1 MKIILLLFALF
12 ISGISSDY
20 KQYVID
26 GPSMMPTLHDGDRII
41 VNTDL
46 SSGIHR
52 DDLIIYEWEGREY
65 CKRVF
70 GIPGDT
76 IKVSEHEIYLN
87 GELKYTT
94 EWNNG
99 DMTTTVL
106 EPDQYYVVGDN
117 INNSLD
123 SRALGPIDESQVVG
137 RVLRKLSLH

>member
-1 MKIILLLFALF
+1 MKILLFLFALF
-12 ISGISSDY
+12 LSGLSGDN

-26 GPSMMPTLHDGDRII
+26 GPSMMPTLHDGDRVV

-52 DDLIIYEWEGREY
+52 DDLIIYAWEDREY
-65 CKRVF
+65 CKRVL

-76 IKVSEHEIYLN
+76 VEVNEHEIYLN
-87 GELKYTT
+87 GELIFTT
-94 EWNNG
+94 EWDNG
-99 DMTTTVL
+99 DSTTTVL
-106 EPDQYYVVGDN
+106 EPGQLYVIGDN

-137 RVLRKLSLH
+137 KIIRKLSLH